1 MLTPKFERATKTD
14 EHYTG
19 TINGR
24 TYVVP
29 HSFDDHG
36 STKAMRHAIVVA
48 LAHVTHNNPG
58 LKPEEHARI
67 HQHIKDIHGGQ
78 DYSHVP
84 VENPK
89 TFAKRHRFTL
99 RGLYEE
105 RQLALHLG
113 MTKSDKVTPEAP
125 AAKKPARPVSTKSP
139 EEKAAERAKYR
150 NAALAKRAAA
160 LYDSRREA
168 TLAFARRK
176 GIIKERT
183 ITFGSMKFNKIANTK
198 PVTYNSFGKIVKEES
213 MSSEKPEQIDELNQ
227 NTLKSYTRKAYGN
240 IGFQS
245 GMIAHLK
252 TRKYK
257 SPDLEKSTADQLKV
271 HTRKEKN
278 RGEGLDRALGKL
290 GLEESEQL
298 DELKFPNTGFLGAPA
313 REIVSRVHDMGHH
326 ELKSL
331 HKSYEK
337 TPPKS
342 VVQKQQHRSIQ
353 KALRKYG
360 DPSGTHPDRVSK
372 SKFVKKGLHE
382 EEQLDD
388 FYKTMSLG
396 ESSAEHINYTLA
408 KAEHPK
414 EYAADKKAKEDAAKK
429 KVRMNW
435 HKHGGKL
442 FREAHLE
449 ESFMSTYKRN
459 ENANRHTANIVHLA
473 KHFGDAADQAQAKF
487 YAAELKKHG
496 HNIHHEAQYK
506 LHEKLFPKATAAHH
520 LNEANTDKPPTSHHV
535 KKLYRLNSINPKK
548 YSKEYK
554 KAYRAHADASEK
566 TANRMWNR
574 GDKWTEGVEQLEES
588 YQVGD
593 KVHLGFGQ
601 KGGAGYDGTVH
612 KIEGDQVH
620 VKIGTGAVFKGDRI
634 VVGPR
639 KHVTMKE
646 EAEQIDELSDAAKQF
661 VHHREEHWKHQKLNR
676 HAQDRTAARYHSN
689 EMQKHFHNMNA
700 SEKYRAH
707 TGSYVS
713 PPSRRLGG
721 GNKQQDKE
729 YVNESEQ
736 LDELKSTTL
745 KKYIKGA
752 SQSLVTHA
760 HISARAREHER
771 NERAAGHPIAQDHFK
786 KAAEKYEKK
795 TNRRMVGVQRAAA
808 QLEEEHSS
816 TFNTV
821 KRVLRGE

>member
-78 DYSHVP
+78 DA
-84 VENPK
+84 
-89 TFAKRHRFTL
+89 AKL
-99 RGLYEE
+99 NEE

-139 EEKAAERAKYR
+139 EEKGAERAKYR

-198 PVTYNSFGKIVKEES
+198 PITYNSFGKIVKEES
-213 MSSEKPEQIDELNQ
+213 MSPENPEQIDELNQ

-257 SPDLEKSTADQLKV
+257 SPDLQKSTADQLKV

-290 GLEESEQL
+290 GESSTTDADDQAEKQWEKDEEARSALKQTAGKKRRSLFNQL
-298 DELKFPNTGFLGAPA
+298 YRSQTAGRPGF
-313 REIVSRVHDMGHH
+313 S
-326 ELKSL
+326 
-331 HKSYEK
+331 
-337 TPPKS
+337 
-342 VVQKQQHRSIQ
+342 
-353 KALRKYG
+353 
-360 DPSGTHPDRVSK
+360 
-372 SKFVKKGLHE
+372 
-382 EEQLDD
+382 
-388 FYKTMSLG
+388 TME

-459 ENANRHTANIVHLA
+459 ENANRHTENVVHLA
-473 KHFGDAADQAQAKF
+473 KHFGTKADQAKAKF
-487 YAAELKKHG
+487 FKDELTKHG
-496 HNIHHEAQYK
+496 HNIHHEDSYT
-506 LHEKLFPKATAAHH
+506 LHEKLWPHAVAAHDH
-520 LNEANTDKPPTSHHV
+520 AN
-535 KKLYRLNSINPKK
+535 
-548 YSKEYK
+548 
-554 KAYRAHADASEK
+554 
-566 TANRMWNR
+566 
-574 GDKWTEGVEQLEES
+574 QLEESHLPSGTKVRFPHKGHMKTGTVVRHQPGSLYTGSPAYVVYHGETESAVVPHHKVERLKES

-646 EAEQIDELSDAAKQF
+646 EA
-661 VHHREEHWKHQKLNR
+661 
-676 HAQDRTAARYHSN
+676 
-689 EMQKHFHNMNA
+689 
-700 SEKYRAH
+700 
-707 TGSYVS
+707 
-713 PPSRRLGG
+713 
-721 GNKQQDKE
+721 
-729 YVNESEQ
+729 EQ

-795 TNRRMVGVQRAAA
+795 TNRRMVGVQRASAQLEEAEQIDEISQKLALSAA
-808 QLEEEHSS
+808 NKRLEIGQAWRIAQSKVNPHVDAAGKRLYNSLGKRADDAHAKAQKSYEYAHRKGMAKGEKLDKELEEEHSS

-821 KRVLRGE
+821 RRVLRGE